1 MPIATSPCVLE
12 KRSRLSLKS
21 QKDYSSAPKKD
32 RARGAAGISNVLTR
46 LRASKGRK
54 ISALPR
60 IYAVSRPDWSRP
72 LPRPLTIPTV
82 MKLST
87 LADVRYL
94 EGQIRPKVF
103 FASSG
108 RMLPTL
114 AKTKVGSQ
122 QSCQLTRV
130 HQAMLGQLLLLFVGL
145 PLPLQ
150 AGPLST
156 RRPRMPDYL
165 GV

>member
-1 MPIATSPCVLE
+1 MCVGEAFSIISEIAKRLFKCPQ
-12 KRSRLSLKS
+12 KRSRSWGRRH
-21 QKDYSSAPKKD
+21 QQ
-32 RARGAAGISNVLTR
+32 VLTR

-72 LPRPLTIPTV
+72 LPR
-82 MKLST
+82 

-122 QSCQLTRV
+122 QACQLTRV

-145 PLPLQ
+145 PLPF
-150 AGPLST
+150 AGWAVVYATAKDARL
-156 RRPRMPDYL
+156 PRCL
-165 GV
+165 NLVIVSF

>member
-1 MPIATSPCVLE
+1 MPIATLPCVLE

-72 LPRPLTIPTV
+72 LPR
-82 MKLST
+82 

-122 QSCQLTRV
+122 QACQLTRV

-145 PLPLQ
+145 PLPF
-150 AGPLST
+150 AGWAVVYATAKDARL
-156 RRPRMPDYL
+156 PRCL
-165 GV
+165 NLVIVSF